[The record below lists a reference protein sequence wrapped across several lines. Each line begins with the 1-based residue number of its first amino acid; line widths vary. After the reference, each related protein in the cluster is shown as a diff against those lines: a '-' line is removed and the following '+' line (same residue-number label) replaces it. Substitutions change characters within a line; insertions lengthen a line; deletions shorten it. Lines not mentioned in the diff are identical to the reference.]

1 MSSET
6 HSDWLG
12 LSEAAALLGVHPS
25 TLRLWADRGDVPAHR
40 TNGRHRRFRRADI
53 EALAAVR
60 SEARPL
66 SGQLVV
72 QHALGRTRMQLA
84 EGRLRQADWY
94 RRLDEP
100 RRHAFREAG
109 RRLLSALLRYLDDES
124 EAALAEGV
132 EIGREYERLGRAAGL
147 SLTEKVRMYQYFR
160 DFLYD
165 SVVDVYQ
172 AIGQRIPREWARMHH
187 RLSAFTNAVLIAVV
201 EAHEQAE
208 RPG

>member
-1 MSSET
+1 MSSAT
-6 HSDWLG
+6 HTDWLG

-25 TLRLWADRGDVPAHR
+25 TLRLWANRGDVLAHR
-40 TNGRHRRFRRADI
+40 TNGGHRRFRRTDI
-53 EALAAVR
+53 EALADVR
-60 SEARPL
+60 REAHL
-66 SGQLVV
+66 SVGQTII

-84 EGRLRQADWY
+84 EGRLGQMDWY

-100 RRHAFREAG
+100 RRRAFRETG
-109 RRLLSALLRYLDDES
+109 RRLLNALLRYLNDES

-132 EIGREYERLGRAAGL
+132 EIGREYERLGHAAGL

-172 AIGQRIPREWARMHH
+172 AAGQRIPREWARMHH

-208 RPG
+208 QPG